1 MFSCGKLFHRM
12 FQYLYVY
19 LEKLVALVALSCSYS
34 IVPTPA
40 VASDKYNAGFFS
52 QTDLK
57 LEI

>member
-1 MFSCGKLFHRM
+1 M

-57 LEI
+57 LKI